1 MPPEDR
7 TRILHMIESAD
18 AVARFIAGRRREDLD
33 NDLMLLFAL
42 VRAVE
47 VFGEAAARVSAA
59 TQAANPE
66 IPWPQIVATR
76 NRLVHAYFD
85 IDRNILWKAATE
97 EIPALVPTLKTL
109 VHN

>member
-18 AVARFIAGRRREDLD
+18 AVASFIAGRKREDLD

-66 IPWPQIVATR
+66 IPWPQIVAMR

-97 EIPALVPTLKTL
+97 EIPALVPTLKML

>member
-1 MPPEDR
+1 
-7 TRILHMIESAD
+7 
-18 AVARFIAGRRREDLD
+18 
-33 NDLMLLFAL
+33 
-42 VRAVE
+42 

-59 TQAANPE
+59 TQAAHPE

-97 EIPALVPTLKTL
+97 EIPALVPTLKML
-109 VHN
+109 VHH